1 MSQNHT
7 THTRHGIVVC
17 VTLLLFAFVL
27 LSAVLAPGM
36 ISLEVALPALV
47 ALLRVAL
54 AGFHVD
60 QPR

>member
-1 MSQNHT
+1 MSQNH
-7 THTRHGIVVC
+7 
-17 VTLLLFAFVL
+17 VL